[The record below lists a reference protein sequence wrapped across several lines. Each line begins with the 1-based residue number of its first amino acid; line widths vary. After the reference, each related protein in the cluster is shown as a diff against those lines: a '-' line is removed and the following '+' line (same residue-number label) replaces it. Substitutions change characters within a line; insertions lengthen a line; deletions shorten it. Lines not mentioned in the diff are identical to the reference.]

1 MSQLIKGSERKFI
14 LKMKP
19 IDGVHLA
26 DCRLRVEAF
35 VYANKVIELDDSCIK
50 KVDEDTYKIII
61 RSEDAKA
68 LGQVDFKFRV
78 HIGIPDEDF
87 PDNYKDQGYD
97 IIPE

>member
-1 MSQLIKGSERKFI
+1 MSQLVKGSERKFI
-14 LKMKP
+14 LRMEP
-19 IDGVHLA
+19 VDGVHLA

-35 VYANKVIELDDSCIK
+35 VYANKVVELDSSCLK

-78 HIGIPDEDF
+78 HIGIPDADF
-87 PDNYKDQGYD
+87 PDNYRDQIY
-97 IIPE
+97 ELC